1 MSEEQEKKPK
11 AEKPRAE
18 KTKGEKPK
26 KEKGQAEKGSTEK
39 KPAEPHKVPR
49 MMVFYKNEAL
59 PSLMKKFSFTN
70 PMEVPRLTKMVL
82 NMGVGSATQDPK
94 LLDDAVETLRV
105 IAGQQPVV
113 TRAKK
118 AISNFKLRKGQGIGC
133 MVTLRGNMM
142 YEFFDRL
149 VNIALPRVRD
159 FRGVSPKSFDGKGN
173 YAMGIKEQIC
183 FHEINSDRISRIM
196 GLNIVVNTNAGNDEL
211 AMALLQEM
219 GMPFRKTVG
228 V

>member
-1 MSEEQEKKPK
+1 MSEEQVKKQKQEKPKSEKPKREKGEKGQGEKKP
-11 AEKPRAE
+11 
-18 KTKGEKPK
+18 
-26 KEKGQAEKGSTEK
+26 S
-39 KPAEPHKVPR
+39 EPHKVSR
-49 MMVFYKNEAL
+49 ISVFYKNEVV
-59 PSLMKKFSFTN
+59 PSLMKKFSFKN
-70 PMEVPRLTKMVL
+70 PMEVPRLEKIVL
-82 NMGVGSATQDPK
+82 NMGVGTATQDPK

-105 IAGQQPVV
+105 ISGQQPVV

-159 FRGVSPKSFDGKGN
+159 FRGLSPKSFDGKGN
-173 YAMGIKEQIC
+173 YSMGIKEQIC
-183 FHEINSDRISRIM
+183 FHEVNSDKIGRIM
-196 GLNIVVNTNAGNDEL
+196 GLNIVMNTNAGNDEK

-228 V
+228 A